1 MAVTKSICVPVVLDL
16 LVPRDEP
23 LPVDAELVYRP
34 EDPYAV
40 TVEFV
45 VDEDERV
52 TWTFARQLLHEGLV
66 LPTGDGDV
74 RVWPANGFGGRVL
87 RLRMSA
93 PSGRAVFE
101 VRADAVAEFLLAT
114 YASVPAGAE
123 RQHLDIDGGLRELL
137 A

>member
-23 LPVDAELVYRP
+23 LPVDAELVFRP

-45 VDEDERV
+45 VDEDERI
-52 TWTFARQLLHEGLV
+52 TWTFARQLLHEGTV

-74 RVWPANGFGGRVL
+74 RVWPADGSGGRVL

-101 VRADAVAEFLLAT
+101 VRSEAVVEFLLAT
-114 YASVPAGAE
+114 YACVPAGTE
-123 RQHLDIDGGLRELL
+123 VQHLDLDAALRELL